1 MSQVKSPCIG
11 GESNTRPENTQQTT
25 LRVLVDWVQVT
36 FTCPYDWDEVFELF
50 GLGKLE
56 KEYREWGTDT
66 FKEHMRSSNIVIQRK
81 DEFTY
86 QLRLSGQGCRE
97 FETLSGFD
105 WLQLFTVI
113 RSFPS
118 SKFTRIDLAIDDFN
132 EIYTVNKIKDY
143 LDTGY
148 CVTRLTESTDKVR
161 KKIPKRIFDEET
173 QQETFHQKTIENSL
187 YIGSMKSRLSINI
200 YDKKL
205 EREENDQVTDGTWD
219 TWTRTE
225 LRCKREYADQ
235 TADFI
240 LHFQNDLGE
249 VALGILNKN
258 IRFVRKE
265 HTDSNISRRPNVRWW
280 QNFISEVQK
289 LKFSLK
295 APDRTIEKAK
305 TWFNHSVSPT
315 LAAIYQAD
323 PNTFNSWLLQMRK
336 DGEDRLNDKHKMMI
350 QQAKDI
356 DYSEKVKAIKND
368 FANARLTENE
378 KFYKKL
384 HKKRPTDKPVD
395 QP

>member
-1 MSQVKSPCIG
+1 MPTNEIIWTG
-11 GESNTRPENTQQTT
+11 GESNTRPECPTQTP
-25 LRVLVDWVQVT
+25 LRVLLDWVQVT
-36 FTCPYDWDEVFELF
+36 FTCDYDWEEVFELF

-56 KEYREWGTDT
+56 TEYNEWGTDT
-66 FKEHMRSSNIVIQRK
+66 FKEHMRSSNIVLQRK

-97 FETLSGFD
+97 FETLSGFT

-113 RSFPS
+113 RSFPYS
-118 SKFTRIDLAIDDFN
+118 RFTRLDLAIDDF
-132 EIYTVNKIKDY
+132 EEHFTVNKVKDY

-148 CVTRLTESTDKVR
+148 CITRLEESTDKVR

-173 QQETFHQKTIENSL
+173 QQETFFQQTIENSL
-187 YIGSMKSRLSINI
+187 YIGSLKSRLSINI

-205 EREENDQVTDGTWD
+205 EREEKDQISDGTWD
-219 TWTRTE
+219 SWTRTE

-240 LHFQNDLGE
+240 LQFQNDLGQ

-258 IRFVRKE
+258 IRFVQKNHSDNRVR
-265 HTDSNISRRPNVRWW
+265 RRPNVRWW
-280 QNFISEVQK
+280 DTYIGKVEK

-323 PNTFNSWLLQMRK
+323 PVAFNSWLLQMRK
-336 DGEDRLNDKHKMMI
+336 DGEERLNDKHKMMI
-350 QQAKDI
+350 QQAKDL
-356 DYSEKVKAIKND
+356 DYQEKISSYKSD
-368 FANARLTENE
+368 LENARLSKNE
-378 KFYKKL
+378 IMYKKL
-384 HKKRPTDKPVD
+384 HKKRPATN
-395 QP
+395 

>member
-1 MSQVKSPCIG
+1 MTEQNIPWTDG
-11 GESNTRPENTQQTT
+11 DSNTRPECPTQPP

-36 FTCPYDWDEVFELF
+36 FTCDYDWEEVFELF
-50 GLGKLE
+50 GLKKLE
-56 KEYREWGTDT
+56 TEYRDWGTDT
-66 FKEHMRSSNIVIQRK
+66 FKEHMRASNIVLQRK
-81 DEFTY
+81 DQFTY

-97 FETLSGFD
+97 FETLSGFN

-113 RSFPS
+113 RSFPKS
-118 SKFTRIDLAIDDFN
+118 RFTRIDLAIDDFN
-132 EIYTVNKIKDY
+132 EHFTVNKVKDY
-143 LDTGY
+143 LDNGY
-148 CVTRLTESTDKVR
+148 CVTRLDESTDKVR
-161 KKIPKRIFDEET
+161 KKIPKRLFDEEL
-173 QQETFHQKTIENSL
+173 QEEKFIQKTIENSL

-205 EREENDQVTDGTWD
+205 EREERDQITDGTWD

-258 IRFVRKE
+258 IRFVMKNHSDNR
-265 HTDSNISRRPNVRWW
+265 IRRRPNVRWW
-280 QNFISEVQK
+280 ETYIGKVQK

-315 LAAIYQAD
+315 LAAIYQSD
-323 PNTFNSWLLQMRK
+323 PITFNSWLIEMRQ
-336 DGEDRLNDKHKMMI
+336 DGETRLNEKHKMMI

-356 DYSEKVKAIKND
+356 DYANKRNAIRSD
-368 FANARLTENE
+368 FLNARPSKNE
-378 KFYKKL
+378 IALKKL
-384 HKKRPTDKPVD
+384 HKKRPTPK
-395 QP
+395 